1 MDLSASKR
9 PDVVFANS
17 KTTAARVERFYGRK
31 VDRVIYPP
39 VKTSQ
44 FSGVPRLGDDEGY
57 LMWGRLV
64 EYKRADLAIEAARHL
79 GFKLNV
85 VGIGPQEAAL
95 KSLAAGLANVVFHGR
110 LPDEQLRGLMSRS
123 RAVLFPAYEDFGIVP
138 VEAMAAGLPVIA
150 YGEGGAGESVT
161 DETGV
166 LLREQSATALVEAIE
181 RLEKSEF
188 DDSKL
193 RQRAALFD
201 EAVFRREYKA
211 AVTAAIERRLG

>member
-1 MDLSASKR
+1 
-9 PDVVFANS
+9 
-17 KTTAARVERFYGRK
+17 
-31 VDRVIYPP
+31 
-39 VKTSQ
+39 
-44 FSGVPRLGDDEGY
+44 
-57 LMWGRLV
+57 
-64 EYKRADLAIEAARHL
+64 
-79 GFKLNV
+79 
-85 VGIGPQEAAL
+85 
-95 KSLAAGLANVVFHGR
+95 
-110 LPDEQLRGLMSRS
+110 
-123 RAVLFPAYEDFGIVP
+123 VLFPAYEDFGIVP

-181 RLEKSEF
+181 RLEESEF